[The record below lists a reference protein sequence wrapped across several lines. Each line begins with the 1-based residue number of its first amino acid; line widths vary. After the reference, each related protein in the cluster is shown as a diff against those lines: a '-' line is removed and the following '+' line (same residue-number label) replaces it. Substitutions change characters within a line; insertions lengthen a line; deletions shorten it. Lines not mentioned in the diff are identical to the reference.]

1 MESKQVPSRKDGRVI
16 IHFVRIHSTFFGVQ
30 QTTDQSKDYDCFYA
44 AVFEAKNP
52 SLKSLPFA
60 VQQKHIIVTCNY
72 EARRRGLH
80 KLQLIRE
87 ARRIC
92 PDVIIELGEDISR
105 FRDASK
111 ELYAFIKQYSWNGKV
126 ERLGFD
132 EVGVLVHGVGYE
144 ADKSIGLDGR
154 DGHHRLQCGYT
165 QQAQS
170 GDFLLSDRP

>member
-1 MESKQVPSRKDGRVI
+1 MADHAQ
-16 IHFVRIHSTFFGVQ
+16 
-30 QTTDQSKDYDCFYA
+30 DYDCFYA

-52 SLKSLPFA
+52 ALKSLPFA
-60 VQQKHIIVTCNY
+60 VQQKQIIVTCNY

-87 ARRIC
+87 AKRVC

-111 ELYAFIKQYSWNGKV
+111 ELYQFLKAYSWSGKV

-132 EVGVLVHGVGYE
+132 EVRLCVNFALGLHLLTDHRSGWMSLTW
-144 ADKSIGLDGR
+144 SIIICKCL
-154 DGHHRLQCGYT
+154 T
-165 QQAQS
+165 VMI
-170 GDFLLSDRP
+170 